1 MRDQITA
8 KGNRER
14 RDTATLRTRINESNT
29 TDACLLSRGGG
40 GGVVVSSKSRHTLQ
54 MMCL

>member
-8 KGNRER
+8 KGDRE
-14 RDTATLRTRINESNT
+14 RDTATTLRTRISGSNT
-29 TDACLLSRGGG
+29 TDGFLELGGG
-40 GGVVVSSKSRHTLQ
+40 GGSSKSRHTLQ